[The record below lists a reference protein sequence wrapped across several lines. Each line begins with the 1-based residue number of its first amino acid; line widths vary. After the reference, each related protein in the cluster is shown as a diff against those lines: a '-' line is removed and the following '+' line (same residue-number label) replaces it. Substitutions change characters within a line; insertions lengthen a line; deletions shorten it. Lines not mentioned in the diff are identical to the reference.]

1 VDFGAFVTLSEGLEG
16 LIHVS
21 ELADHRVD
29 HPRSVVKV
37 GQSVEVRIV
46 EVDVDRKRIGLSM
59 KKNSG
64 DGRNDWKAHQSKS
77 GKKES
82 LGTFADLLGN
92 LKLS

>member
-1 VDFGAFVTLSEGLEG
+1 VTLSEGLEG

-37 GQSVEVRIV
+37 GQAVEVRVV
-46 EVDVDRKRIGLSM
+46 EVDVERKRIGLSM
-59 KKNSG
+59 KKNAG
-64 DGRNDWKAHQSKS
+64 DGRNNWKAHQ
-77 GKKES
+77 GKQEKNQS
-82 LGTFADLLGN
+82 LGTFADLLGD